1 MVVVRRGRRTSRPG
15 TVQQQLAGVG
25 VDEAQGV
32 LQHVCGHL
40 LQEDQVAAHCVLTQ
54 LHLAVGLRLL
64 CAAAAALAC
73 EQLPE
78 ELGPHGQDVLVGGEG
93 AVAGLQCH
101 VVDAV
106 RLVGLLQQPA
116 EVLRE
121 GGGGDDG
128 DLKQAAEKE
137 QGKQLA
143 VKIEKRLVFF
153 PFHLFL
159 MSWRAFID
167 PLWKK
172 GKEHVSPTK

>member
-1 MVVVRRGRRTSRPG
+1 M
-15 TVQQQLAGVG
+15 QQQLAGVG

-32 LQHVCGHL
+32 LQHFCGHL

-64 CAAAAALAC
+64 CAAALAC

-78 ELGPHGQDVLVGGEG
+78 ELRPHGQDVLVGGEG

-116 EVLRE
+116 EVL
-121 GGGGDDG
+121 
-128 DLKQAAEKE
+128 
-137 QGKQLA
+137 
-143 VKIEKRLVFF
+143 
-153 PFHLFL
+153 
-159 MSWRAFID
+159 
-167 PLWKK
+167 
-172 GKEHVSPTK
+172 